1 MHQTSYVETPQQNV
15 VVERKRQSVL
25 NIACFLL
32 FQANLPKSFWS
43 FAILH
48 AIFFIKST
56 SYCSF
61 K

>member
-48 AIFFIKST
+48 AIFL
-56 SYCSF
+56 
-61 K
+61 